1 MKQNSEYRTE
11 ARNALEGN
19 WGDAALVA
27 FLAGVVELVL
37 SATFQVSGIKVL
49 GEQGSGAFSIG
60 ASILALPMEFGFLII
75 FLRLLRRQS
84 QSYVKE
90 LFSYYN
96 GRVFLTMVLR
106 AIYTVLWTL
115 LFIIPGIVRSYSYA
129 MTEYVMYDNPELK
142 NNAAIEK
149 SMEMMKGKKMKLFL
163 LDLSFIGWGILCIFT
178 LGFGLILLMPYIAT
192 TRAAFYEDLKAEL
205 DPQPK
210 VTEEV

>member
-37 SATFQVSGIKVL
+37 STTFQVSGIKVL

-115 LFIIPGIVRSYSYA
+115 LFIIPGIVKSYSYA

>member
-115 LFIIPGIVRSYSYA
+115 LFIIPGIVKSYSYA